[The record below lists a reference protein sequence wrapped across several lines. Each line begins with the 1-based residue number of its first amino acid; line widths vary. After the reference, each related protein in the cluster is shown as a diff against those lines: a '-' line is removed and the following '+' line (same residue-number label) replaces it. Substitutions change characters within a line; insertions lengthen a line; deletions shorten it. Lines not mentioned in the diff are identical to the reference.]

1 MVALSRRLSK
11 SPYIWIIEIEH
22 TSAHYKKVRYFQW
35 LFPLKKVLET
45 VEKSIFD
52 S

>member
-22 TSAHYKKVRYFQW
+22 TSAHYKKVHYFQW